1 MGFQP
6 CEHHGIVFALNALQ
20 AEVKALKRLQAEIAA
35 KDIRKEKPPGR
46 NATPARLASF
56 RESFKFSD
64 CLDAKFAIMGQGFIK
79 IGGAREHNLKNI
91 TLAIPRDKLV
101 VITGLSGS
109 GKSSLAFDT
118 IYAEGQRK
126 YVESLSAYARQFL
139 DQMQKPEVDFIEGL
153 SPAVAIEQR
162 SSGSSPRSIIATT
175 TEIYDYLR
183 LLFAHVGQAHCPET
197 GVPIVPQTT
206 SDIVDKILSLPP
218 RARVMILAPVVRG
231 QKGEFRDVVERL
243 SREGFV
249 RARVDGELVE
259 LASDGAGPRVR
270 LDAKEKHTIEAI
282 VDRLVIDPRV
292 RVRLSD
298 SVETALKWGEGV
310 LLTLHQLP
318 EGASKVQ
325 SPKSKV
331 ASESPAPRAS
341 SLAADSWIE
350 TLHSNRNFSPATG
363 KSYELLTPKHFSFN
377 APSGACV
384 VCHGLGQKMVFDESL
399 VVPDHEKSLDGG
411 AILPWRRGG
420 KRMIVYYKALLRGVA
435 ANYRMNLETPYKD
448 LPEDFKRVLM
458 WGSGGTEIE
467 FHFWRAGKVSAIKR
481 PFEGVI
487 PHLERLYHESE
498 SEFTRNRL
506 KAFMSPQFCDAC
518 NGQRLKPEILAVT
531 LGTDEDVLRI
541 ACSVPKQVGGNESS
555 NESRGTQTA
564 IRIPGLSIMDVCSL
578 SVDKADEFFA
588 DLKLSEFQERVAR
601 EIIKEIRSR
610 LGFLKNVGLGYLTL
624 NRESGTLS
632 GGEAQRIRLA
642 TQIGAG
648 LVGVLYI
655 LDEPSIGLHQRDN
668 DRLLRTLEELRDLGN
683 SVLVVEHDA
692 DTIRHA
698 DYVVDLGPGAGVHG
712 GEVVAVGTLDELLSN
727 PRSLTA
733 KYLTGELTIPVPRQ
747 RVKPSAERGWL
758 QVVGARENN
767 LKNIDARIPLGA
779 LTCVTGV
786 SGSGKST
793 LVDDILRRA
802 LFRKFYGSKE
812 RPGAHRAL
820 KGFEDLDKVIVIDQ
834 TPIGR
839 TPRSNP
845 ATYTGMFNAIRDLFA
860 RLPAARIRGYGAG
873 RFSFNVKG
881 GRCEK
886 CEGDGL
892 IKIEMHFLPPVYV
905 ICEACSGRR
914 YNRETLEITYKGKNI
929 ADVLDMTVD
938 EAVAFFRAVP
948 QIYEPLLTLAEVGL
962 GYIGLGQSGTTLS
975 GGEAQRVKLAAE
987 LSRKATGKTLYILDE
1002 PTTGL
1007 HFHDVA
1013 KLLEVLFKLRASGN
1027 TLLVIEHNLDVIKTA
1042 DWIIDLGPEGG
1053 DAGGRIV
1060 AQGPPEEVARRAE
1073 SYTGQYLSRVLS

>member
-1 MGFQP
+1 MS
-6 CEHHGIVFALNALQ
+6 
-20 AEVKALKRLQAEIAA
+20 
-35 KDIRKEKPPGR
+35 KDFIR
-46 NATPARLASF
+46 
-56 RESFKFSD
+56 
-64 CLDAKFAIMGQGFIK
+64 
-79 IGGAREHNLKNI
+79 IGGAREHNLKNL
-91 TLAIPRDKLV
+91 TLDIPRDKLV

-153 SPAVAIEQR
+153 SPAIAIEQR

-175 TEIYDYLR
+175 TEVYDYLR
-183 LLFAHVGQAHCPET
+183 LLYAHVGQPYCPET
-197 GVPIVPQTT
+197 GVPIVRQTT
-206 SDIVDKILSLPP
+206 SDIVDKILSLPS
-218 RARVMILAPVVRG
+218 RTRVMLLAPVIREE
-231 QKGEFRDVVERL
+231 KGEFRDVIERL

-259 LASDGAGPRVR
+259 LANGVRVK
-270 LDAKEKHTIEAI
+270 LDPKQKHTIEAV
-282 VDRLVIDPRV
+282 VDRLVIDDRV

-298 SVETALKWGEGV
+298 SVETALKWGGGV
-310 LLTLHQLP
+310 LITLHQLP
-318 EGASKVQ
+318 EAEIKGQSAGA
-325 SPKSKV
+325 
-331 ASESPAPRAS
+331 ASGARA
-341 SLAADSWIE
+341 AEWIE
-350 TLHSNRNFSPATG
+350 TLHSNRNLSPATG
-363 KSYELLTPKHFSFN
+363 KSYEPLTPKHFSFN
-377 APSGACV
+377 APVGACP
-384 VCHGLGQKMVFDESL
+384 VCHGLGQKLVFDEGL
-399 VVPDHEKSLDGG
+399 IVPDPERTLEGG

-420 KRMIVYYKALLRGVA
+420 KRMVVYYKAMLRSVA
-435 ANYRMNLETPYKD
+435 AHYGQPLDLPYKD
-448 LPEDFKRVLM
+448 LPEDFKRALLH
-458 WGSGGTEIE
+458 GSGTTEVE
-467 FHFWRAGKVSAIKR
+467 FSFWRAGKISKVTR

-487 PHLERLYHESE
+487 PNLQRLYQESE

-506 KAFMSPQFCDAC
+506 KGFMSPQFCDAC
-518 NGQRLKPEILAVT
+518 NGKRLKPEILAVT
-531 LGTDEDVLRI
+531 LGGPQLTQSGQSLPGEASPPGPAPDTTGETKTSRAKRPSPVL
-541 ACSVPKQVGGNESS
+541 
-555 NESRGTQTA
+555 
-564 IRIPGLSIMDVCSL
+564 IPGLSIMDLCAL
-578 SVDKADEFFA
+578 SVDRADVFFEN
-588 DLKLSEFQERVAR
+588 LRLREYQEKIAHDV
-601 EIIKEIRSR
+601 IKEVRAR

-624 NRESGTLS
+624 DRESGTLS

-668 DRLLRTLEELRDLGN
+668 DLLLRTLIGLRDLGN

-692 DTIRHA
+692 DTIRQA
-698 DYVVDLGPGAGVHG
+698 DYILDLGPGAGVRG
-712 GEVVAVGTLDELLSN
+712 GELVAAGTLPEILAH
-727 PRSLTA
+727 PHSLTA
-733 KYLTGELTIPVPRQ
+733 KYLTGELAISVPRQ
-747 RVKPSAERGWL
+747 RVKPSADRGWL
-758 QVVGARENN
+758 ELLGARENN
-767 LKNIDARIPLGA
+767 LKNIDARIPLGT

-802 LFRKFYGSKE
+802 LFRKFFGSKE
-812 RPGAHRAL
+812 RPGLHQAL
-820 KGFEDLDKVIVIDQ
+820 KGFEQLDKVIVIDQ

-845 ATYTGMFNAIRDLFA
+845 ATYTGMFTHIRDLFS
-860 RLPAARIRGYGAG
+860 RLPAAKIRGYESG

-886 CEGDGL
+886 CQGDGL
-892 IKIEMHFLPPVYV
+892 IKIEMNFLPPVYV
-905 ICEACSGRR
+905 TCEACNGRR
-914 YNRETLEITYKGKNI
+914 YNRETLEINYKGKNI

-938 EAVAFFRAVP
+938 EAVTFFRAVP
-948 QIYEPLLTLAEVGL
+948 QIYDPLLTLAEVGL

-987 LSRKATGKTLYILDE
+987 LSRKATGHTLYILDE

-1007 HFHDVA
+1007 HFHDID
-1013 KLLEVLFKLRASGN
+1013 KLLEVLMKLRASGN

-1053 DAGGRIV
+1053 EAGGQIV
-1060 AQGPPEEVARRAE
+1060 AEGTPETVAQAPG
-1073 SYTGQYLSRVLS
+1073 SHTGAYLRSVLAASSRTP